1 MDNILQ
7 IGSIKIEHILKNGY
21 VTKEDEDIVL
31 AELTMADG
39 TKRKNIAEK
48 KKTTIKIKFTK
59 IDGSILSDYLT
70 LMENDFEATYYSP
83 KYKTHKTATFRL
95 IDKPDIEMIGTYIDL
110 YEEFDIEL
118 ESV

>member
-1 MDNILQ
+1 
-7 IGSIKIEHILKNGY
+7 LKNGY
-21 VTKEDEDIVL
+21 IIKEDEDIVL

-39 TKRKNIAEK
+39 TIRRNIAEK

-59 IDGSILSDYLT
+59 IDGGTLSNYLT
-70 LMENDFEATYYSP
+70 WMENDFEATYYSP
-83 KYKTHKTATFRL
+83 KYKTTKISVFRL
-95 IDKPDIEMIGTYIDL
+95 VEKPDIEMIGTYLDL